1 MIIHPLFAGFKGED
15 AFAVGG
21 ALGFDVHVETAVG
34 ALPVDV
40 PASLRRRLGDAGD
53 LAGFLPAGGWD
64 APGVHCLLFVKPR
77 TATAM
82 AMWRAGLGELPAVH
96 ADDLAVDAFAN
107 LMKTKLWVSR
117 GLGREGWDDPAR
129 CSVEQLAALLVRQLY
144 KGDPVDLAIL
154 AMMVHSRGGRSDVV
168 AGAARDALGCEA

>member
-1 MIIHPLFAGFKGED
+1 MNIHPLFSGFKGED

-34 ALPVDV
+34 VLPADV
-40 PASLRRRLGDAGD
+40 PAALLCRMGDAGD
-53 LAGFLPAGGWD
+53 LAGFLPAGGWE

-77 TATAM
+77 SATAV
-82 AMWRAGLGELPAVH
+82 AMWRAGLGEVPPVH

-117 GLGREGWDDPAR
+117 GLGRDGWDDPAR
-129 CSVEQLAALLVRQLY
+129 CSVETLAALLARQLY
-144 KGDPVDLAIL
+144 KGDPVDLANL
-154 AMMVHSRGGRSDVV
+154 AMMVHARGGRSDVV
-168 AGAARDALGCEA
+168 AAAARGALECEA